1 MEYDDSGIPRQNDQG
16 PAAGQIH
23 PDGVFPADA
32 TVLLPNPIVDGRMEI
47 NQAVQDVVNEAQHQQ
62 IKRHP
67 AVIIPWPTRNDRP
80 LSEHT
85 TAYLF
90 TMAFPTLFPLFTADF
105 RIDRPSM
112 SNWAQHLIWYH
123 DGRFARHP
131 YFKFVVHNEHWIK
144 ANLKHTKI

>member
-23 PDGVFPADA
+23 PDEVFPADA

-85 TAYLF
+85 KAYLF
-90 TMAFPTLFPLFTADF
+90 TRAFTTLLPLSTAAF
-105 RIDRPSM
+105 RIDRPPTCPSM
-112 SNWAQHLIWYH
+112 SNWVQHLIWYH
-123 DGRFARHP
+123 DGRFAQHP
-131 YFKFVVHNEHWIK
+131 YFKLIFCSQHD
-144 ANLKHTKI
+144 